1 MRLEELKRIVGT
13 SNVII
18 NSDYLYSE
26 LRSFVE
32 KAASMVNGTLTI
44 VVLSGTLSYA
54 EIDALSR
61 LGGKYVTFN
70 FTKGR

>member
-18 NSDYLYSE
+18 NSDYRYSE

-32 KAASMVNGTLTI
+32 KAAIMENGTLTI